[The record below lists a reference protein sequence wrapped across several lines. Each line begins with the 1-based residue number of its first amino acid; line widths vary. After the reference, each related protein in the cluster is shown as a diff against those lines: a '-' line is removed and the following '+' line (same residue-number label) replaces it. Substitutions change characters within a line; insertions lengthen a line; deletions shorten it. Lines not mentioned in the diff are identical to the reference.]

1 MRRLI
6 LRLSAILILGG
17 AAGVL
22 SLGPS
27 MVERRLN
34 RIAAHDPWPIS
45 PAALAMH
52 ERLIIAD
59 LHADSLLWDRD
70 LTRRWGRG
78 HVDLPRLIAGNVA
91 LQVFTTVTKSPA
103 GLNHEQNAATA
114 RDDITLL
121 SIVQLRPFRAWFD
134 LTERALVQAEA
145 LAAAEAKAPEA
156 LRILRTRADLAALL
170 AARAEGARAV
180 GAILGAEGGHALS
193 GDLANLDRLYDAGF
207 RLIGLTHFFDNDLGA
222 SLHGEA
228 GAGAGL
234 SDFGRAVVARMAEK
248 RMIIDLA
255 HAGPGVVREVLAMT
269 DAPVMISHTGT
280 YGHCPG
286 PRNIPDELIREIAA
300 KGGLIGIGFWRA
312 ATCDATP
319 SGIAAA
325 IVAAIALVGE
335 DHVALGSD
343 FDGAVE
349 TPFDAAELA
358 ALTQALIDAGLDEPV
373 IARVMGG
380 NAQHFFARALP
391 EG

>member
-6 LRLSAILILGG
+6 LRLSAVLILVGG
-17 AAGVL
+17 AGLFAF
-22 SLGPS
+22 GPG

-34 RIAAHDPWPIS
+34 RIAAHDPWPVS
-45 PAALAMH
+45 PAAQAMH
-52 ERLIIAD
+52 ERLVIAD

-78 HVDLPRLIAGNVA
+78 HADLPRLIAGNVA

-121 SIVQLRPFRAWFD
+121 SIAQLRPWRAWFD
-134 LTERALVQAEA
+134 LTERALAQAKA

-156 LRILRTRADLAALL
+156 LRIIGSRADLAAHL
-170 AARAEGARAV
+170 AARAEGARSV

-193 GDLANLDRLYDAGF
+193 GDLANLDRLFDAGF
-207 RLIGLTHFFDNDLGA
+207 RLIGLTHFFDNTLGA

-228 GAGAGL
+228 GGEVGL
-234 SDFGRAVVARMAEK
+234 TDFGRAVVARMAEK

-255 HAGPGVVREVLAMT
+255 HAGPGVVREVLAIT
-269 DAPVMISHTGT
+269 DAPVLISHTGT
-280 YGHCPG
+280 HGHCPG
-286 PRNIPDELIREIAA
+286 PRNIPDDLIREIAA
-300 KGGLIGIGFWRA
+300 KGGLIGIGYWEA
-312 ATCDATP
+312 TTCDATP
-319 SGIAAA
+319 AGIAGAITAA
-325 IVAAIALVGE
+325 IDLVGA

-343 FDGAVE
+343 FDGAIE
-349 TPFDAAELA
+349 TTFDAAELA

-373 IARVMGG
+373 IASVMGG
-380 NAQHFFARALP
+380 NAQHFLARALP